1 MKKVKNR
8 DRNNFLF
15 SNCNFFP
22 KNRRGQVW
30 VETVIY
36 TLIAFVM
43 IGLILSYARPKIQ
56 ELQDQAIIQQST
68 DMMKQIDSTILNI
81 GAEGNQRIL
90 EITIKQGDLKI
101 DGINNKIIFEMQSQA
116 LYSEPGK
123 NISDGSVVILTQK
136 ETGYNFVTLTLD
148 YSQNYDI
155 QFQGTKTTK
164 TISKASNAYKLSIL
178 NSGADTNGKTT
189 LDISLS

>member
-1 MKKVKNR
+1 MKKTRDPAHCNKIFSASRNR
-8 DRNNFLF
+8 
-15 SNCNFFP
+15 S
-22 KNRRGQVW
+22 GQVW

-43 IGLILSYARPKIQ
+43 IGLVLSYARPKIQ

-68 DMMKQIDSTILNI
+68 DMLKQIDSTILNI

-101 DGINNKIIFEMQSQA
+101 DGVNNRIIFEMQSQA

-123 NISDGSVVILTQK
+123 NITDGSVTVLTEK
-136 ETGYNFVTLTLD
+136 ESGHNFVTLTLD
-148 YSQNYDI
+148 YNQNYNI
-155 QFQGTKTTK
+155 TFQGTKTIK
-164 TISKASNAYKLSIL
+164 TINKASNSYKLSIL
-178 NSGADTNGKTT
+178 NKGEDTEASPKTI
-189 LDISLS
+189 LDFSLS